1 MSKKWLRFAL
11 LLSIICD
18 IIGTTKTEQ
27 RKEFKS
33 RRSPA
38 LFLYL
43 LLSVLRF
50 SLFFIHV
57 LSYILCLMLYDKW
70 RVTTDN

>member
-33 RRSPA
+33 RRNPA
-38 LFLYL
+38 LFLCLFLSLFRFPL
-43 LLSVLRF
+43 LFIPASVLHT
-50 SLFFIHV
+50 LFDV
-57 LSYILCLMLYDKW
+57 VRQVESY
-70 RVTTDN
+70 N

>member
-33 RRSPA
+33 RRNPA
-38 LFLYL
+38 LFYAFFCLCSDFLYF
-43 LLSVLRF
+43 LSLRP
-50 SLFFIHV
+50 
-57 LSYILCLMLYDKW
+57 SYILCLMLYDKW

>member
-38 LFLYL
+38 LFYIFFYLY
-43 LLSVLRF
+43 SG
-50 SLFFIHV
+50 FFIHV